1 LEGQVKFLVLAP
13 LVRLA
18 GFYKAPLVIKLEED
32 IAEIAITDED
42 TTIKG
47 RIDILAI
54 KKTLSPTEAPF
65 WILVVEAKN
74 SEIAALTGLPK
85 LLTYALKVWK
95 TNPLCGA

>member
-1 LEGQVKFLVLAP
+1 M
-13 LVRLA
+13 RLA

-54 KKTLSPTEAPF
+54 KKNTLSDWGSLLDF
-65 WILVVEAKN
+65 GRR
-74 SEIAALTGLPK
+74 SEK
-85 LLTYALKVWK
+85 
-95 TNPLCGA
+95 